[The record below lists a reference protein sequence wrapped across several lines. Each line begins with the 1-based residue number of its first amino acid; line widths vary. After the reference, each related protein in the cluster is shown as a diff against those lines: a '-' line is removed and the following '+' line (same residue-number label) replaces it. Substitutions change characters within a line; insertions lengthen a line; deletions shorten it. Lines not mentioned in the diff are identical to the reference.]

1 MHYRTDKF
9 KHLNTSF
16 KLKCKG
22 DSLRLKAQ
30 GDQIDIKKNHAQHR
44 WTSVKWIACGLVVLV
59 FGN

>member
-30 GDQIDIKKNHAQHR
+30 GDQIDIYKKKITLNIDGHQ
-44 WTSVKWIACGLVVLV
+44 
-59 FGN
+59 